1 MSLVYVLVGL
11 ICGFVDSTLGMGFG
25 VTSSTI
31 LITFG
36 ITPAVAS
43 ASVHAAE
50 AVVDLFSAAIHHKL
64 GNVDKEIWLR
74 MAVPGVLSAVLG
86 ASVLSWMSLASA
98 KPIVRV
104 TLILMGGVVLY
115 RHTIKYRIRKV
126 KLKDKEA
133 MALGFVAGFI
143 DVLGGGGWGPIGT
156 PSLILSGSDPK
167 KAVGTIEFTEPFV
180 SLAAVI
186 TFGFT
191 IGFEEFM
198 WNLTMPMIL
207 GGLILSPVSGYLVT
221 KIPRKW
227 LGILIGVWLIALNLY
242 GLLR

>member
-25 VTSSTI
+25 VTSSTV

-36 ITPAVAS
+36 IAPAVAS

-50 AVVDLFSAAIHHKL
+50 AVVDLFSAVIHHKL

-98 KPIVRV
+98 KPVVRII
-104 TLILMGGVVLY
+104 LILMGGIVLY
-115 RHTIKYRIRKV
+115 RHAVNYRIRKV
-126 KLKDKEA
+126 KLTDREA
-133 MALGFVAGFI
+133 MALGFVAGFL

-180 SLAAVI
+180 SLAAVL

-198 WNLTMPMIL
+198 WNQASRSSCGT
-207 GGLILSPVSGYLVT
+207 
-221 KIPRKW
+221 
-227 LGILIGVWLIALNLY
+227 
-242 GLLR
+242 